1 MERAGRSAPFAR
13 LLERRALWVTVAA
26 LTFLRVLMVAFHS
39 CFTAWIGTLDYP
51 IQILSAQRVLQGERP
66 YRDFQVL
73 YGPLGAYVAAAFEWP
88 LRRLPPVTSFQWYVY
103 AALGL
108 FYCVV
113 CVRFS
118 RVRVAR
124 PLFLIGSVVLLM
136 GSVNAIAPLAY
147 YSLPMTL
154 PAIAA
159 IVLLPLTVAG
169 PRSRPGVALLW
180 QVASGI
186 LIALEFLIR
195 INFGVYLA
203 IAVAIIGVA
212 ASIFGKRAVAVAAL
226 RCLILA
232 GVAGCVLLGILAAAG
247 IAGPALADM
256 RDYLPRAAAGR
267 ALPWKMNPNHRL
279 FEVTIPTVACLL
291 IGSVSRLRRGLIG
304 FWLVPYLLLCAFF
317 SYAVFRFD
325 ALHLVPLLMISLLLL
340 FAQIAPVLPHPGLR
354 ALLIARPSTPPPQPA
369 APIDAYTVR
378 HGAGILTQEA
388 SMLDRLD
395 RMRKPGEEIFWA
407 SAPGSCQST
416 FDMCV
421 NLALYVADGVLPRQ
435 KVWFFD
441 TASTPFGDV
450 QRTIIRGLE
459 AAKTPWVGMQDVY
472 VQDSRGIAHREAPL
486 LEDFIRSHYDLVF
499 TSEIPQVNRRYS
511 IYSRKPQA

>member
-169 PRSRPGVALLW
+169 PRSRPG
-180 QVASGI
+180 
-186 LIALEFLIR
+186 
-195 INFGVYLA
+195 
-203 IAVAIIGVA
+203 
-212 ASIFGKRAVAVAAL
+212 K
-226 RCLILA
+226 
-232 GVAGCVLLGILAAAG
+232 
-247 IAGPALADM
+247 
-256 RDYLPRAAAGR
+256 
-267 ALPWKMNPNHRL
+267 
-279 FEVTIPTVACLL
+279 
-291 IGSVSRLRRGLIG
+291 
-304 FWLVPYLLLCAFF
+304 
-317 SYAVFRFD
+317 
-325 ALHLVPLLMISLLLL
+325 
-340 FAQIAPVLPHPGLR
+340 LR
-354 ALLIARPSTPPPQPA
+354 A
-369 APIDAYTVR
+369 
-378 HGAGILTQEA
+378 G
-388 SMLDRLD
+388 
-395 RMRKPGEEIFWA
+395 F
-407 SAPGSCQST
+407 
-416 FDMCV
+416 
-421 NLALYVADGVLPRQ
+421 
-435 KVWFFD
+435 
-441 TASTPFGDV
+441 
-450 QRTIIRGLE
+450 
-459 AAKTPWVGMQDVY
+459 
-472 VQDSRGIAHREAPL
+472 
-486 LEDFIRSHYDLVF
+486 
-499 TSEIPQVNRRYS
+499 
-511 IYSRKPQA
+511 

>member
-1 MERAGRSAPFAR
+1 
-13 LLERRALWVTVAA
+13 
-26 LTFLRVLMVAFHS
+26 
-39 CFTAWIGTLDYP
+39 
-51 IQILSAQRVLQGERP
+51 
-66 YRDFQVL
+66 
-73 YGPLGAYVAAAFEWP
+73 
-88 LRRLPPVTSFQWYVY
+88 
-103 AALGL
+103 
-108 FYCVV
+108 
-113 CVRFS
+113 
-118 RVRVAR
+118 
-124 PLFLIGSVVLLM
+124 
-136 GSVNAIAPLAY
+136 
-147 YSLPMTL
+147 
-154 PAIAA
+154 
-159 IVLLPLTVAG
+159 
-169 PRSRPGVALLW
+169 
-180 QVASGI
+180 
-186 LIALEFLIR
+186 LEFLIR

-340 FAQIAPVLPHPGLR
+340 FERREDVTGTGKASQARGIHWFGLPEVQVLLLLLLFAQIAPVLPHPGLR

-395 RMRKPGEEIFWA
+395 RMRKPGEEISGRA
-407 SAPGSCQST
+407 RP
-416 FDMCV
+416 D
-421 NLALYVADGVLPRQ
+421 R
-435 KVWFFD
+435 
-441 TASTPFGDV
+441 
-450 QRTIIRGLE
+450 
-459 AAKTPWVGMQDVY
+459 
-472 VQDSRGIAHREAPL
+472 
-486 LEDFIRSHYDLVF
+486 
-499 TSEIPQVNRRYS
+499 VNRRS
-511 IYSRKPQA
+511 ICA